1 MPFKLIVFDWDGT
14 LMDSEA
20 RIVACIHAAFADLG
34 LPPPSPEAARDI
46 IGLGLDEAL
55 AVLLPEAGQEGR
67 RALIER
73 YRHHFLFSNETPSQ
87 LFPGVAE
94 TLDWLRARGHLL
106 AVATGKSR
114 RGLDLVLLSTGLAGY
129 FQATRCADET
139 FSKPHPLMLLQIMDE
154 LGVGGAETLM
164 VGDTEYDMEMA
175 RNAGTH
181 ALAVCYGVHSPER
194 LLAQGPLGCL
204 ADLADMPAWLQGRTA
219 LAPHGDR
226 PQ

>member
-34 LPPPSPEAARDI
+34 LPLPSPEAARDI

-55 AVLLPEAGQEGR
+55 AVLLPETGR
-67 RALIER
+67 DGRLALIER
-73 YRHHFLFSNETPSQ
+73 YRFHFLVANDTPSQ

-94 TLDWLRARGHLL
+94 TLDWLRSRGHLL

-114 RGLDLVLLSTGLAGY
+114 RGLDLVLASTGLGAH

-139 FSKPHPLMLLQIMDE
+139 FSKPHPEMLLQIMDE
-154 LGVGGAETLM
+154 LGARGPETLM
-164 VGDTEYDMEMA
+164 VGDTEYDMQMA
-175 RNAGTH
+175 RSAGAH

-194 LLAQGPLGCL
+194 LMAQGPLGCL
-204 ADLADMPAWLQGRTA
+204 AGLADMPAWLEKRAA
-219 LAPHGDR
+219 L
-226 PQ
+226 